1 MLRKKSDGLFEDF
14 ETHFCI
20 KWCYRLLKYHEAPN
34 IVGQL
39 YGMPH
44 GIFHYFI
51 QKWVSKSSNFL
62 TDQAIS
68 IFSEH
73 STLAK
78 KKITYSQAR
87 IEYTNFII
95 GDTPG
100 CLNAL
105 KKMFKNNKVN
115 PSSNDQ
121 ALPYKMSALRIGITL
136 SVLYFILVV
145 ILLPIATMFAQVV
158 IIIGMG
164 HCIFTGLPM
173 LFICSHSN
181 IKEYSVKRM
190 KQLLCKNNVTDS
202 CCWLH

>member
-1 MLRKKSDGLFEDF
+1 MVLKTFKIPRGTQYSWATVWNASWNLSRVFNTILYKSEFQNPQIFQQTISLF
-14 ETHFCI
+14 
-20 KWCYRLLKYHEAPN
+20 P
-34 IVGQL
+34 
-39 YGMPH
+39 
-44 GIFHYFI
+44 
-51 QKWVSKSSNFL
+51 
-62 TDQAIS
+62 
-68 IFSEH
+68 EH

-78 KKITYSQAR
+78 INFTYSQAR
-87 IEYTNFII
+87 IEHTNFII

-100 CLNAL
+100 CLDAL

-136 SVLYFILVV
+136 SALYFILIV

-158 IIIGMG
+158 IIIGMS

-173 LFICSHSN
+173 LFICSHLN

-202 CCWLH
+202 SC

>member
-1 MLRKKSDGLFEDF
+1 MVLKTLKIPRGTQYRWATVWNASWNLSRVFNTILYKSEFQNFPID
-14 ETHFCI
+14 H
-20 KWCYRLLKYHEAPN
+20 
-34 IVGQL
+34 Q
-39 YGMPH
+39 
-44 GIFHYFI
+44 YF
-51 QKWVSKSSNFL
+51 S
-62 TDQAIS
+62 QAFYLS
-68 IFSEH
+68 
-73 STLAK
+73 K

-100 CLNAL
+100 CLDAL
-105 KKMFKNNKVN
+105 KKMFNNNKVN

-158 IIIGMG
+158 IIIGMS

-181 IKEYSVKRM
+181 IKDYSVKRM

-202 CCWLH
+202 CC